1 KPVAHLAGFRQGLSI
16 SATGQW
22 HRGTPSAVGYT
33 RGKYPGPYT
42 KAKDCP
48 RPLQHACQCRDLF
61 QLMSLENPFEARYD
75 EFALERDSNKFLGD
89 SSFWKHY
96 EKIPVRFVY
105 KAGSIEYRNLKLMLL
120 EMIFYL
126 SLVACLTAFLYNHI
140 DASLEYQARQQQ
152 EQYWGQCSSEDQSVG
167 CRIEKVKDVT
177 SFWEWYRESLVP
189 LAFNVVGDQN
199 LVQQAVI
206 QSRST
211 DDDASSAAGE
221 YPSLTPAV
229 TPPEGWLDG
238 MLAVEASTP
247 TEAVTN
253 DTSLDLE
260 LLGLTTTTA
269 IPTATAS
276 TTTPATELILEP
288 SVPRVWPEHAATLF
302 VLNEESIAWRPR
314 YVGDTKTNILL
325 GPIRIRQVAVTP
337 QRACAVQDDLA
348 SVHSVCFGQ
357 WSSSDQ
363 YKFKIAKT
371 GTPDRVK
378 DAYMSARW
386 SLLRLSSCTT
396 GQMAAKERDPT
407 GGSHHRQLFG

>member
-1 KPVAHLAGFRQGLSI
+1 
-16 SATGQW
+16 
-22 HRGTPSAVGYT
+22 
-33 RGKYPGPYT
+33 
-42 KAKDCP
+42 
-48 RPLQHACQCRDLF
+48 
-61 QLMSLENPFEARYD
+61 
-75 EFALERDSNKFLGD
+75 
-89 SSFWKHY
+89 
-96 EKIPVRFVY
+96 
-105 KAGSIEYRNLKLMLL
+105 
-120 EMIFYL
+120 
-126 SLVACLTAFLYNHI
+126 
-140 DASLEYQARQQQ
+140 YQARQQQ
-152 EQYWGQCSSEDQSVG
+152 EQYWGQCSSRDHSVG

-211 DDDASSAAGE
+211 DDDASSTEGE

-229 TPPEGWLDG
+229 TPPEGWLNG
-238 MLAVEASTP
+238 MLAVEASTA

-288 SVPRVWPEHAATLF
+288 SSPRVWPEHAATLF
-302 VLNEESIAWRPR
+302 VLNEGVTGLCERVLPAR
-314 YVGDTKTNILL
+314 YQNRLPGGLAT
-325 GPIRIRQVAVTP
+325 IRQVTVTP

-348 SVHSVCFGQ
+348 SVHSVCFGP
-357 WSSSDQ
+357 WSSGHQ

-386 SLLRLSSCTT
+386 LLLCLPSCTT
-396 GQMAAKERDPT
+396 GQMAA
-407 GGSHHRQLFG
+407 